1 MAEPQPEGG
10 TMSVLTEPDFS
21 QRIDERQLEIPG
33 LDGYRAE
40 KLVVSLSGGVE
51 FTDVTQADDVAFVK
65 ALKLGQEVELKVTAT
80 VTKKGFVLT
89 PGRDDMTD
97 DKTAFGVG
105 LKVHSLE
112 AV

>member
-1 MAEPQPEGG
+1 MTVMEA
-10 TMSVLTEPDFS
+10 TTFD

-40 KLVVSLSGGVE
+40 KLAVSVTGGVE

-65 ALKLGQEVELKVTAT
+65 SLTMGQQVELKVTAT
-80 VTKKGFVLT
+80 VTRKGYVLT
-89 PGRDDMTD
+89 PGKDDMTD
-97 DKTAFGVG
+97 DRLTYGVG

-112 AV
+112 VA